1 MGYSGYSMGYS
12 GYSGYAM
19 GYSWYSMG
27 YQYRRARR
35 YTIMHIDEFID
46 ELLNE
51 EVQPGPP
58 GGAVRSA
65 MMHSAL

>member
-1 MGYSGYSMGYS
+1 MGYR
-12 GYSGYAM
+12 
-19 GYSWYSMG
+19 
-27 YQYRRARR
+27 YRLARR